1 MANGS
6 SKATS
11 TSRFFLASASR
22 PVRWASW
29 PCSGCHV
36 PMSQAGLSGEAGCA
50 PEQRPSA
57 TCTSAPEQACAWHSC
72 AGARHSCGT
81 CLLRSSLCARRC
93 AGAAISRTQ
102 QREGAR
108 ARLAARSGRHMPHVY
123 RCTSGPA
130 ARCTGAPPAHVV
142 PFLFP
147 TLIKARTLISF
158 WRSQAPCRRW
168 NSKPS
173 TSTKWQSMDV

>member
-1 MANGS
+1 M
-6 SKATS
+6 
-11 TSRFFLASASR
+11 
-22 PVRWASW
+22 
-29 PCSGCHV
+29 
-36 PMSQAGLSGEAGCA
+36 GCA
-50 PEQRPSA
+50 PEHRLGCQAGYAPEQGPWA

-108 ARLAARSGRHMPHVY
+108 ARLAARSGRHMPHVH

-130 ARCTGAPPAHVV
+130 ARCTGAPQ
-142 PFLFP
+142 
-147 TLIKARTLISF
+147 RTLCLF
-158 WRSQAPCRRW
+158 CFPHWPPPPPLQVRSDAQGGSCRGGGIDVDVVVSRPCHLPW
-168 NSKPS
+168 PA
-173 TSTKWQSMDV
+173 

>member
-1 MANGS
+1 MTVSRSTGS
-6 SKATS
+6 A
-11 TSRFFLASASR
+11 AR
-22 PVRWASW
+22 PVVLRGKAHGQHARVLRSKHTL
-29 PCSGCHV
+29 GT
-36 PMSQAGLSGEAGCA
+36 Q
-50 PEQRPSA
+50 
-57 TCTSAPEQACAWHSC
+57 C

-108 ARLAARSGRHMPHVY
+108 ARLAARSGRHMPHVH

-147 TLIKARTLISF
+147 AHTGHAWAAFWQRAGIQGIQGTARCATLYRVYSRVYRGYTAGIQGVYSAIH
-158 WRSQAPCRRW
+158 
-168 NSKPS
+168 
-173 TSTKWQSMDV
+173 